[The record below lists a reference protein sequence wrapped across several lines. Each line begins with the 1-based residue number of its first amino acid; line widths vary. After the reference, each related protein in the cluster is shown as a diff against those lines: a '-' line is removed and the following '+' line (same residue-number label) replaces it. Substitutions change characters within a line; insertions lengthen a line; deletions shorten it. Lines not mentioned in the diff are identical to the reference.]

1 LVKQVKIGQIPPI
14 DDELAEKRSQKIG
27 NLIFLPV
34 MSMAILTLAI
44 AQLIPDFGRVA
55 IAIAAILATIAV
67 LMITRQKPQALLS
80 ENSRT

>member
-1 LVKQVKIGQIPPI
+1 
-14 DDELAEKRSQKIG
+14 
-27 NLIFLPV
+27 
-34 MSMAILTLAI
+34 LAI

-80 ENSRT
+80 ENSRTIQQISTSGILPQLLGAVGAIFTAAGVGDVIAGMI